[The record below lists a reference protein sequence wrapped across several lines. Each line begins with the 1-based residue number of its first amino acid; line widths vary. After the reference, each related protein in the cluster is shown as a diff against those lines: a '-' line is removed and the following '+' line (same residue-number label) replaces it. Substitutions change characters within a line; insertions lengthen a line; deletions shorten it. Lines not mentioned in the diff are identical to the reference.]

1 MPLSREIVIEVA
13 VAVPVHGTFTYNV
26 PEDLARLV
34 SAGTRVLVPF
44 GRRRATGYVL
54 GPAPPSDRADIKFIA
69 DVLDERPI
77 FPGAMI
83 PFLRWT
89 AGYYKHPLG
98 QVIETALP
106 GGLSVSESAVFSAT
120 AAGRA
125 AMGDAPASARERG
138 VLEAL
143 AEDGLRTR
151 ELRARLGRDFSE
163 AVVSSLV
170 RRGWVS
176 REARLRGG
184 RAKILEERRVRAR
197 DGEHDRPDLSAKKK
211 LILAALGEAGDL
223 AVRELND
230 RIPRAAAHLRA
241 LAQTG
246 YLEIYSRR
254 IYRDPFGEPIA
265 PDVAPRLTAEQETV
279 GAAVAAALGKGF
291 HTFLLNGVTGSGKTE
306 VYLRAAAC
314 AMQAGQSV
322 LVLVPEIALI
332 TQTERRFRARFGDCV
347 AVLHSGLSEGERY
360 DQWSRILQG
369 EARIAIGARSAVF
382 APLSDIGLIIV
393 DEEHDASYK
402 QEGGLHY
409 SARDLAVV
417 RAQQSG
423 CPALLGSATPSLQSF
438 FNVRTGKYTEL
449 RLTCRV
455 EARPLPEIRVVD
467 LRQCKD
473 LRGPGRFISGELRQ
487 AMVDTLG
494 RGEQVLLFLN
504 RRGFASFP
512 VCAACGSALRC
523 RNCDISLTLHQSA
536 NAYQCHYCG
545 FSRPA
550 AAATCEACGS
560 DKIKRLGLGTE
571 KVEEAVAALFPQAR
585 IARMDRDTTQRKGA
599 IVDMLK
605 RLRAGEIDVL
615 VGTQMIAKGH
625 DFPGITLV
633 GILCAD
639 LSLSFPDFRAG
650 EHTFQLIAQV
660 AGRAGRGERP
670 GQVILQTYN
679 PEHFSIRTARDQD
692 YDAFYGQEIEFR
704 RALGYPPV
712 TRLVQLRISA
722 QDPRQAKA
730 VAEGLGR
737 QCRALLAA
745 DPGIARAVTVMGPA
759 AAALARIAGL
769 HRWQI
774 LLKSADNGPLHRF
787 VERLLAVHPESF
799 NSRQARVVVDVD
811 PLFLM

>member
-1 MPLSREIVIEVA
+1 MLPSREIAIEVA
-13 VAVPVHGTFTYNV
+13 VAMPVHGTFTYRV
-26 PEDLARLV
+26 PEDLARLA

-54 GPAPPSDRADIKFIA
+54 GPAPPSDRADIKLIV
-69 DVLDERPI
+69 DVLDARPV

-89 AGYYKHPLG
+89 ADYYKHPLG

-106 GGLSVSESAVFSAT
+106 GGLTVSESAVFSAT
-120 AAGRA
+120 AVGRA
-125 AMGDAPASARERG
+125 AVEDATASAWERR
-138 VLEAL
+138 VLEVL
-143 AEDGLRTR
+143 AGDGLRTR

-184 RAKILEERRVRAR
+184 RAKILQERRVRAR
-197 DGEHDRPDLSAKKK
+197 DGEHERQGLSAKKK
-211 LILAALGEAGDL
+211 LILDALGEVGDL

-230 RIPRAAAHLRA
+230 RVPRAAAHLRG
-241 LAQTG
+241 LEQTG
-246 YLEIYSRR
+246 HVEIYSSR
-254 IYRDPFGEPIA
+254 IYRDPFGETIA

-279 GAAVAAALGKGF
+279 GAAVAAALGQGF
-291 HTFLLNGVTGSGKTE
+291 HTLLLNGVTGSGKTE

-314 AMQAGQSV
+314 AMQAGHSV

-417 RAQQSG
+417 RARQSG

-487 AMVDTLG
+487 AMAETLE

-550 AAATCEACGS
+550 TAACEACGS

-571 KVEEAVAALFPQAR
+571 KVEEAVAALFPPAR

-599 IVDMLK
+599 IVGMLK
-605 RLRAGEIDVL
+605 RLRAGEIDIL
-615 VGTQMIAKGH
+615 VGTQMVAKGH

-650 EHTFQLIAQV
+650 EHTFQLLAQV

-670 GQVILQTYN
+670 GRVILQTYN

-692 YDAFYGQEIEFR
+692 YDAFYEQEIEFR

-712 TRLVQLRISA
+712 TRLIQLRISA

-730 VAEGLGR
+730 GAEGLGR
-737 QCRALLAA
+737 QCRALQAA
-745 DPGIARAVTVMGPA
+745 DPGFARAITVMGPA

-774 LLKSADNGPLHRF
+774 LLKSPDTGPLHRF
-787 VERLLAVHPESF
+787 VERLLAEHPESF
-799 NSRQARVVVDVD
+799 NNRQVRVVVDVD

>member
-1 MPLSREIVIEVA
+1 M
-13 VAVPVHGTFTYNV
+13 PVHGTFTYRV
-26 PEDLARLV
+26 PEDLARLA

-54 GPAPPSDRADIKFIA
+54 GPAPPSDRADIKLIV
-69 DVLDERPI
+69 DVLDERPV

-89 AGYYKHPLG
+89 ADYYKHPLG

-106 GGLSVSESAVFSAT
+106 GGLTVSESAVFSAT

-125 AMGDAPASARERG
+125 AMGDATASARERR
-138 VLEAL
+138 VLEVL
-143 AEDGLRTR
+143 AGNGLRTR

-184 RAKILEERRVRAR
+184 KAKILLERRVRAR
-197 DGEHDRPDLSAKKK
+197 DGEHARQGLSAKKG
-211 LILAALGEAGDL
+211 LILDALGDAGDL
-223 AVRELND
+223 TVRELDD
-230 RIPRAAAHLRA
+230 RVPRAAAHLRA
-241 LAQTG
+241 LEQSG
-246 YLEIYSRR
+246 HVEIYSSR
-254 IYRDPFGEPIA
+254 IYRDPFGEPIV
-265 PDVAPRLTAEQETV
+265 PDMAPRLTAEQEAV
-279 GAAVAAALGKGF
+279 GAAVAAALGQGF
-291 HTFLLNGVTGSGKTE
+291 HTLLLNGVTGSGKTE
-306 VYLRAAAC
+306 VYLQAAAC
-314 AMQAGQSV
+314 AMQAGHSV

-332 TQTERRFRARFGDCV
+332 TQTERRFRARFGDGV

-382 APLSDIGLIIV
+382 APLADIGLIIV

-417 RAQQSG
+417 RARQSG
-423 CPALLGSATPSLQSF
+423 CPALLGSATPSLQST

-473 LRGPGRFISGELRQ
+473 LRGPGRFISGELKQ
-487 AMVDTLG
+487 AMAETLG
-494 RGEQVLLFLN
+494 RGEQALLFLN

-512 VCAACGSALRC
+512 VCAACGSPLRC

-550 AAATCEACGS
+550 TAACETCGS

-571 KVEEAVAALFPQAR
+571 KVEEAVAALFPPAR

-599 IVDMLK
+599 IVGILK
-605 RLRAGEIDVL
+605 RLRAGEIDIL
-615 VGTQMIAKGH
+615 VGTQMVAKGH

-650 EHTFQLIAQV
+650 EHTFQLLAQV

-670 GQVILQTYN
+670 GRVILQTYN

-692 YDAFYGQEIEFR
+692 YDAFYRQEIEFR

-712 TRLVQLRISA
+712 TRLIQLRISA

-730 VAEGLGR
+730 AAEGLGR
-737 QCRALLAA
+737 QCRALQAA
-745 DPGIARAVTVMGPA
+745 DPGFARAITVMGPA

-769 HRWQI
+769 YRWQI
-774 LLKSADNGPLHRF
+774 LLKSPDAGPLHRF
-787 VERLLAVHPESF
+787 VERLLAEHPGSF
-799 NSRQARVVVDVD
+799 NNRQVRVVVDVD